1 MAINMGTGGKRRG
14 KALWLD
20 LVISQQQW
28 VAEHGG
34 DLAGYIDRYTG
45 KYGRSVE
52 NATAIYQADVDALK
66 RYEARLATCR

>member
-14 KALWLD
+14 KNLWLD
-20 LVISQQQW
+20 LVTSQQQW

-45 KYGRSVE
+45 RYGRTVE
-52 NATAIYQADVDALK
+52 NATAIYQADIDALK
-66 RYEARLATCR
+66 RYEAHLANYR

>member
-1 MAINMGTGGKRRG
+1 MISMGTGGKRRG
-14 KALWLD
+14 KAIWLD

-34 DLAGYIDRYTG
+34 DLAGYIDRYHG
-45 KYGRSVE
+45 QHGRSIE

-66 RYEARLATCR
+66 DYEARLASYR